1 VTAEVP
7 KSKKNSSWEALLKP
21 QRPFTPITRSPI
33 IMRLVGPTGIWNP
46 FVTSQIMPT
55 GSAEYSVPDADRAR
69 LSDWNG
75 LLVSE
80 NSVFV
85 ATGTLKRVM
94 LASSVHA
101 MGAACTHPVHRPRP
115 TLTIARVMMSAPRPR
130 NGTT

>member
-1 VTAEVP
+1 MTAEVL

-21 QRPFTPITRSPI
+21 QSPFTPITRSPI
-33 IMRLVGPTGIWNP
+33 IVRIVGPTGIWNA

-75 LLVSE
+75 LLGSE

-85 ATGTLKRVM
+85 ATGTLKR
-94 LASSVHA
+94 A
-101 MGAACTHPVHRPRP
+101 
-115 TLTIARVMMSAPRPR
+115 
-130 NGTT
+130 